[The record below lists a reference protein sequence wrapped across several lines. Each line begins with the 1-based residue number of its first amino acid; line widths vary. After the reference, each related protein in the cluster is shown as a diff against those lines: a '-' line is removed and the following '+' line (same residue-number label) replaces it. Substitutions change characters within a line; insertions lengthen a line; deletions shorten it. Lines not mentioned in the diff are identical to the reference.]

1 MRIEALTAEEITQV
15 HEAALDALAEIG
27 MQLPSSSPLADRLR
41 EAGLEI
47 TADDRL
53 RLPRAVVEAAVERAP
68 RVVQLGTRNP
78 SRNVVLD
85 RSRTYATT
93 DGCGGNTIDLESG
106 RVRPAVLADVA
117 ASARLTDALDGYDVY
132 WVMVS
137 AQDVPLASRVPREY
151 LTALQNTT
159 KHVQMIDVSRPSEAR
174 LLVRMARELQDAGVI
189 EEPPVSM
196 LISVVSPLRLDPDA
210 TEAALEFAAAG
221 LPVVTCSMPI
231 ASVTAPATPQ
241 AMILVAHAEI
251 LGFTTLIQTLYPG
264 APVIYCAFPAFAN
277 ARTAITNYSDPRGF
291 WATAAAAQMG
301 RSLNQPCFTNCDIC
315 SLVIQPDLVGV
326 GGLLDVSTL
335 LSFEQMV
342 LDHEGL
348 RNCRASATS
357 QAVTPETLGL
367 EAIRDVGPGGHFL
380 AHKHTLSHIREFTM
394 PRFVGPEYPGEQDD
408 GATQK
413 ADAWE
418 QAQSEARRLLDSHQ
432 VEPLP
437 PRVQAS
443 LERIV
448 ESGAS

>member
-68 RVVQLGTRNP
+68 RTVQLGTRNP
-78 SRNVVLD
+78 SRKVVLD

-106 RVRPAVLADVA
+106 RVRPAVLTDVA

-137 AQDVPLASRVPREY
+137 AQDVPLASRVPREC

-196 LISVVSPLRLDPDA
+196 LISSSPVCRC
-210 TEAALEFAAAG
+210 
-221 LPVVTCSMPI
+221 LP
-231 ASVTAPATPQ
+231 
-241 AMILVAHAEI
+241 L
-251 LGFTTLIQTLYPG
+251 
-264 APVIYCAFPAFAN
+264 
-277 ARTAITNYSDPRGF
+277 
-291 WATAAAAQMG
+291 
-301 RSLNQPCFTNCDIC
+301 
-315 SLVIQPDLVGV
+315 
-326 GGLLDVSTL
+326 
-335 LSFEQMV
+335 
-342 LDHEGL
+342 
-348 RNCRASATS
+348 
-357 QAVTPETLGL
+357 
-367 EAIRDVGPGGHFL
+367 
-380 AHKHTLSHIREFTM
+380 
-394 PRFVGPEYPGEQDD
+394 
-408 GATQK
+408 
-413 ADAWE
+413 
-418 QAQSEARRLLDSHQ
+418 
-432 VEPLP
+432 
-437 PRVQAS
+437 
-443 LERIV
+443 
-448 ESGAS
+448 